1 MDNVSLPAG
10 YGWTFGTSFRDADET
25 GQRMLFNIIIALV
38 LVYVVMCAMFES
50 LIYPAAIMTTFVF
63 SVFGVFWL
71 FWMTGTTFSFM
82 AMIGILILMGV
93 VVNNGIVMLM
103 HINQLRH
110 EGMLRTEALV
120 RGSKDRLR
128 PVLMTMGTA
137 ILAMVPL
144 CIGTVQVGGDG
155 PPYFPMAR
163 AIVGGL
169 MFSTIVTL
177 LALPVI
183 YSLLDDARCWVRKVG
198 SDGRAGRLLRQRPL
212 ASSS

>member
-1 MDNVSLPAG
+1 M
-10 YGWTFGTSFRDADET
+10 
-25 GQRMLFNIIIALV
+25 
-38 LVYVVMCAMFES
+38 
-50 LIYPAAIMTTFVF
+50 
-63 SVFGVFWL
+63 
-71 FWMTGTTFSFM
+71 
-82 AMIGILILMGV
+82 

-110 EGMLRTEALV
+110 EGMLRSAALV
-120 RGSKDRLR
+120 QGSKDRLR

-177 LALPVI
+177 MALPVI
-183 YSLLDDARCWVRKVG
+183 YSLLDDARAWIRNVG
-198 SDGRAGRLLRQRPL
+198 RDGRSGKLLRERPVT
-212 ASSS
+212 S

>member
-1 MDNVSLPAG
+1 MEKVALPAG
-10 YGWTFGTSFRDADET
+10 YGWTFGTSFRNADET
-25 GQRMLFNIIIALV
+25 GEVMMFNLLIALL

-50 LIYPAAIMTTFVF
+50 MIYPAAIMTTFVF
-63 SVFGVFWL
+63 SIFGVYWL
-71 FWMTGTTFSFM
+71 FWLTGTTFSFM

-110 EGMLRTEALV
+110 EGMLRSAALV
-120 RGSKDRLR
+120 QGSKDRLR

-177 LALPVI
+177 MALPVI
-183 YSLLDDARCWVRKVG
+183 YSLLDDARAWIRKVG
-198 SDGRAGRLLRQRPL
+198 RDGRSGKLLRERPVT
-212 ASSS
+212 S

>member
-1 MDNVSLPAG
+1 MKSVSLPVG
-10 YGWTFGTSFRDADET
+10 YHWTFGTSFRESDET
-25 GQRMLFNIIIALV
+25 GQRMMFNILIALV

-63 SVFGVFWL
+63 SIFGVFWL
-71 FWMTGTTFSFM
+71 FWLTDTTFSFM

-110 EGMLRTEALV
+110 EGRLRSDALV
-120 RGSKDRLR
+120 QGSKDRLR

-137 ILAMVPL
+137 ILAMIPL
-144 CIGTVQVGGDG
+144 CVGNVQVGGDG

-169 MFSTIVTL
+169 LFSTIVTL

-183 YSLLDDARCWVRKVG
+183 YSLLDDARGWLRNVLR
-198 SDGRAGRLLRQRPL
+198 DGRARQWKRVRL
-212 ASSS
+212 ASP